1 MFQPAS
7 PPFLNVATSAGPTV
21 FAPGLPPTLVL
32 GTGTPFSVSLSATVT
47 GLLTNLVTGSNWTF
61 TVAVESIGAGYEGV
75 LGSAVI
81 VAPPGNPKVLSA
93 TVNCA
98 PIAQPGTY
106 MLTVAVTSTTGGI
119 PNGIAGFETVMIQVA
134 NGA

>member
-1 MFQPAS
+1 MFQPTVA
-7 PPFLNVATSAGPTV
+7 PFLNVVTSAGPTV
-21 FAPGLPPTLVL
+21 ASPGLPPTLIL
-32 GTGTPFSVSLSATVT
+32 GTGVPFSVSLSATVT

-61 TVAVESIGAGYEGV
+61 TVAAESIGPGFEGI

-81 VAPPGNPKVLSA
+81 VAAPGNPKVLSA

-106 MLTVAVTSTTGGI
+106 MLTVAVTSTTAGI

-134 NGA
+134 NGV

>member
-1 MFQPAS
+1 MFQPTAS
-7 PPFLNVATSAGPTV
+7 PLLNVVTSAGPTV
-21 FAPGLPPTLVL
+21 SSIGLPPTLIL
-32 GTGTPFSVSLSATVT
+32 GTGTPFTVSLSATVT
-47 GLLTNLVTGSNWTF
+47 GLLTGLVTGSNWTF
-61 TVAVESIGAGYEGV
+61 TVSAESIGPGFEGV

-81 VAPPGNPKVLSA
+81 VAPVGNPKVMSA
-93 TVNCA
+93 SVNCA

-134 NGA
+134 NGV

>member
-1 MFQPAS
+1 MFQPTAS
-7 PPFLNVATSAGPTV
+7 PLLNVVTSAGPSV
-21 FAPGLPPTLVL
+21 SSPGLPPTLVL

-47 GLLTNLVTGSNWTF
+47 GLLTGLVTGSNWTF
-61 TVAVESIGAGYEGV
+61 TVSAESIGAGYEGV

-134 NGA
+134 NGV